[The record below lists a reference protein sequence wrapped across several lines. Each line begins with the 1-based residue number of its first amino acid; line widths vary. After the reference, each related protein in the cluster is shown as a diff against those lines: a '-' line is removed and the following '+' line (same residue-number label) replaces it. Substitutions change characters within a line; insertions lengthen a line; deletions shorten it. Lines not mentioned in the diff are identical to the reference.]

1 MKIKRMAF
9 NLIVC
14 MFLIILL
21 APYVYGAEQTIVEGL
36 IEKVAGDFIKIK
48 GKEYNIY
55 NVPVKDFGG
64 RDASKRQ
71 IKRGVFARVVFEGG
85 KITALLI
92 DVSE

>member
-1 MKIKRMAF
+1 MKIKRMTF
-9 NLIVC
+9 NLIVG

-21 APYVYGAEQTIVEGL
+21 AAYVYGAEQTIVEGL
-36 IEKVAGDFIKIK
+36 IEKVAGDFIQIK
-48 GKEYNIY
+48 GKQYNIY

-64 RDASKRQ
+64 RDASKAQ
-71 IKRGVFARVVFEGG
+71 IKTRVHAKIVFEGS